1 MTYTIITGA
10 SSGIGRATAFTLAEH
25 NRNLILVSRDLK
37 RLNTLKEDILAV
49 HNSISI
55 QVFSVDLSVSE
66 EVHRLIKILD
76 NYEID
81 ILINNA
87 GFGIAGPILDSDPI
101 SVENM
106 ISLDVSSLVTL
117 SLWFA
122 KKYKAVKG
130 KQLLNVSSTAGY
142 EINTRAVLYS
152 ASKNFVASFTEGL
165 AIELRNNDYPLQAK
179 VLAPYATETNFA
191 KTSLGIENFSYQE
204 NYQNYH
210 TAQQM
215 SEFIV
220 QLLESNQIVGRVNAQ
235 NMQFELTDTL
245 LTWFA

>member
-1 MTYTIITGA
+1 MIYTIITGA
-10 SSGIGRATAFTLAEH
+10 SSGIGRATAFTLADQ
-25 NRNLILVSRDLK
+25 NKNLILVSRDLK
-37 RLNTLKEDILAV
+37 RLNILKEDILAV
-49 HNSISI
+49 HHHIEI
-55 QVFSVDLSVSE
+55 QVFSIDLSAKE
-66 EVHRLIKILD
+66 EVHRLIEILD
-76 NYEID
+76 NYDID

-87 GFGIAGPILDSDPI
+87 GFGIAGPILESDTTN
-101 SVENM
+101 VENM

-122 KKYKAVKG
+122 KKYKTIEG

-165 AIELRNNDYPLQAK
+165 AIELKNNHYPLQAK

-191 KTSLGIENFSYQE
+191 KTSLDIESFSYQQ

-220 QLLESNQIVGRVNAQ
+220 QLLESNQIVGRVNAK
-235 NMQFELTDTL
+235 NMKFELTDTL

>member
-1 MTYTIITGA
+1 
-10 SSGIGRATAFTLAEH
+10 
-25 NRNLILVSRDLK
+25 
-37 RLNTLKEDILAV
+37 
-49 HNSISI
+49 
-55 QVFSVDLSVSE
+55 
-66 EVHRLIKILD
+66 
-76 NYEID
+76 
-81 ILINNA
+81 
-87 GFGIAGPILDSDPI
+87 
-101 SVENM
+101 M

-122 KKYKAVKG
+122 NKYKKIKG

-165 AIELRNNDYPLQAK
+165 AIELKNNHYPLQVK
-179 VLAPYATETNFA
+179 ILAPYATETNFA
-191 KTSLGIENFSYQE
+191 NTSLGIENFSYKQ
-204 NYQNYH
+204 NYPNYH
-210 TAQQM
+210 TAQEM

-220 QLLESNQIVGRVNAQ
+220 YLLESNKIVGRVNSK